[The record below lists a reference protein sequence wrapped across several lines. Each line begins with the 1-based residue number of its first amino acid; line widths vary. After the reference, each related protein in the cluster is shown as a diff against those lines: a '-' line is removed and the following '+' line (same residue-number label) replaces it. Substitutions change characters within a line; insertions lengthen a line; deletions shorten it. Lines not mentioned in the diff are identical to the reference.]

1 MSRCTNRQR
10 GSTSTSHGRARA
22 CHAAVDADALVV
34 FGGEQAATDD
44 HTHPYL
50 PDLARLMADYTA
62 MDRPVLGICL
72 GSQLLARAF
81 GGENHLGIA
90 PEFGWVDVALTEAG
104 RADPVL
110 SAVPD
115 RFPIFQWHSDTFTLP
130 PDAVGPQSHT
140 ARHRA
145 FRIGRATYG
154 TQFHFEASA
163 PSSAAGPRPS
173 RKSPTAC
180 PPAGPAATRSL
191 PPPSGRKPMPTASP
205 RPRLGRADLIPKD
218 HKPFTFAQNI
228 PAGGISEPGC
238 APFAHRGKTK
248 NLRQLGERPPRKI
261 RGRSSAQPFRRI
273 AGSSPSPTTEKAS
286 PGQNQMPPASSGAV
300 ESAASGR

>member
-1 MSRCTNRQR
+1 MRVAIVENT
-10 GSTSTSHGRARA
+10 GITHHGQVGVALHEQAARVDLYKPWSGQGLPHTA
-22 CHAAVDADALVV
+22 DADALVV

-130 PDAVGPQSHT
+130 PDAVHLAKSHT
-140 ARHRA
+140 ARHQA

-154 TQFHFEASA
+154 TQFHFEASRA
-163 PSSAAGPRPS
+163 VVRDWSETFPEIADRMSPGWS
-173 RKSPTAC
+173 RRHPEL
-180 PPAGPAATRSL
+180 AATVGQEADAHGL
-191 PPPSGRKPMPTASP
+191 A
-205 RPRLGRADLIPKD
+205 LARAWVGLI
-218 HKPFTFAQNI
+218 
-228 PAGGISEPGC
+228 
-238 APFAHRGKTK
+238 
-248 NLRQLGERPPRKI
+248 
-261 RGRSSAQPFRRI
+261 
-273 AGSSPSPTTEKAS
+273 
-286 PGQNQMPPASSGAV
+286 
-300 ESAASGR
+300 